1 MFIEKKI
8 SDEQTKTG
16 TMHTE
21 SETRRLS
28 ITVIDN
34 VKPLNQIKNNKRVFK

>member
-1 MFIEKKI
+1 MFIEKKLVMNKLKQ
-8 SDEQTKTG
+8 EQC
-16 TMHTE
+16 
-21 SETRRLS
+21 TRNPKLGRLS